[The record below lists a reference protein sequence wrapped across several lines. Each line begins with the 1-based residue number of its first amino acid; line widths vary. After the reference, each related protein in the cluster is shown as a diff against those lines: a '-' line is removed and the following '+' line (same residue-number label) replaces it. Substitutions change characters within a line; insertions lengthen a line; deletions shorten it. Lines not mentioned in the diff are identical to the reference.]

1 MRRID
6 PYIVAILCTVAL
18 ASLLPARGLWV
29 PVFGDATTVAIGLL
43 FFLYGIRL
51 SPQDALAGIKHWRLH
66 GTVFAATFVLFP
78 LLGLGLRVL
87 VPGVIS
93 SELYIGLLYL
103 CCLPSTVQSAI
114 AFTSIARGNVSAAIC
129 AASFSNLVG
138 IVLTPLLVGA
148 LLTSKAG
155 GFSAQALID
164 ITLQLLLPFVL
175 GQLARRW
182 LTAFVARH
190 KSVLG
195 LVDRG
200 SVLLVV
206 YTAFSEGVVAGIWGQ
221 LSVTSLLV
229 LVGVDI
235 ALLGVVLALTWHVP
249 KWLGFSREDRITVM
263 FAGSKKSLAS
273 GLPMASVLF
282 PAASVGLIV
291 LPLMLFHQIQLMVCA
306 WLAQRFARTPAP
318 SPEPA
323 LVA

>member
-93 SELYIGLLYL
+93 PELYIGLLYL

-229 LVGVDI
+229 LVGVNI

-282 PAASVGLIV
+282 PATSVGLIV

-306 WLAQRFARTPAP
+306 WLAQRFARTTAP
-318 SPEPA
+318 GPEPA
-323 LVA
+323 LVP

>member
-6 PYIVAILCTVAL
+6 PYIVAILGTVAL

-29 PVFGDATTVAIGLL
+29 PVFGNATTVAIGLL

-51 SPQDALAGIKHWRLH
+51 SPREALAGIKHWRLH
-66 GTVFAATFVLFP
+66 GIVFAATFVLFP
-78 LLGLGLRVL
+78 LLGLALRVL

-93 SELYIGLLYL
+93 PDLYIGLLYV
-103 CCLPSTVQSAI
+103 CCLPSTVQSSI

-129 AASFSNLVG
+129 SASFSNLVG

-148 LLTSKAG
+148 LLTTNGG
-155 GFSAQALID
+155 GFSAGAVGD
-164 ITLQLLLPFVL
+164 IMVQLLLPFVL
-175 GQLARRW
+175 GQLSRRW
-182 LTAFVARH
+182 LAGFVARH
-190 KSVLG
+190 KAVLG

-229 LVGVDI
+229 LVGVNLVLL
-235 ALLGVVLALTWHVP
+235 ALVLAVTWFGP
-249 KWLGFSREDRITVM
+249 KALGFSREDRITIM
-263 FAGSKKSLAS
+263 FCGSKKSLAS

-282 PAASVGLIV
+282 AGQSVGLIV

-306 WLAQRFARTPAP
+306 WLAQRFARTTALG
-318 SPEPA
+318 PEPA

>member
-6 PYIVAILCTVAL
+6 PYIVAILCTVAV
-18 ASLLPARGLWV
+18 ATVLPARGLAV

-51 SPQDALAGIKHWRLH
+51 SPQDALAGVRHWRLH
-66 GTVFAATFVLFP
+66 GLVFAATFVLFP
-78 LLGLGLRVL
+78 LLGLALRVL

-93 SELYIGLLYL
+93 PELYIGLLYV
-103 CCLPSTVQSAI
+103 CCLPSTVQSSI

-138 IVLTPLLVGA
+138 IVLTPLLVGT
-148 LLTSKAG
+148 LLTTRGG
-155 GFSAQALID
+155 GFSGHALLD

-182 LTAFVARH
+182 LVGFVTRH

-206 YTAFSEGVVAGIWGQ
+206 YTAFSGGVVAGIWGQ
-221 LSVTSLLV
+221 LSVTSLLA
-229 LVGVDI
+229 LVGVTI
-235 ALLGVVLALTWHVP
+235 VLLALVLAVTWYGP
-249 KWLGFSREDRITVM
+249 RLLGFSRADRITIM
-263 FAGSKKSLAS
+263 FCGSKKSLAS

-282 PAASVGLIV
+282 PAGTVGLVV
-291 LPLMLFHQIQLMVCA
+291 LPLMLFHQMQLMVCA
-306 WLAQRFARTPAP
+306 WLARRYADQYSHA
-318 SPEPA
+318 
-323 LVA
+323 

>member
-6 PYIVAILCTVAL
+6 PYIVAILGTVTL

-29 PVFGDATTVAIGLL
+29 PVFGNATTVAIGLL

-51 SPQDALAGIKHWRLH
+51 SPREALAGIKHWRLH
-66 GTVFAATFVLFP
+66 GIVFASTFVLFP
-78 LLGLGLRVL
+78 LLGLALRVL

-93 SELYIGLLYL
+93 PGLYIGLLYV
-103 CCLPSTVQSAI
+103 CCLPSTVQSSI

-129 AASFSNLVG
+129 SASFSNLVG

-148 LLTSKAG
+148 LLTTNGG
-155 GFSAQALID
+155 GFSGGAVVD
-164 ITLQLLLPFVL
+164 IMLQLLLPFVL
-175 GQLARRW
+175 GQLSRRW
-182 LTAFVARH
+182 LTGFVTRH
-190 KSVLG
+190 KAVLG

-229 LVGVDI
+229 LVGVNL
-235 ALLGVVLALTWHVP
+235 ALLALVLAVTWFGP
-249 KWLGFSREDRITVM
+249 KALGFSREDRITIM
-263 FAGSKKSLAS
+263 FCGSKKSLAS

-282 PAASVGLIV
+282 AGQSVGLIV

-318 SPEPA
+318 GPEPV